1 MPDQVNLVIDKPE
14 EGAKL
19 SRSEEKL
26 ASDIDSALSMLA
38 STLDVKFSDYSSKR
52 HTKEGE
58 WIAAERQYSGLLDA
72 EDDKKLKALGGP
84 KKLGQPPVVNIT
96 RQKTNIATARMQD
109 IQFPLGGNYNFI
121 IEPTEVPELQAALQD
136 NTPIEQPPQA
146 IMAMSGNPM
155 DGQEPEPPAPT
166 MAEVAE
172 SIIMQAQEASRAM
185 QSQIRDRLTEADY
198 GKKARSAMDDLCRL
212 GSAVLKGP
220 VHQIHL
226 DKRYNR
232 LPTSDGGEV
241 NDIEYSTRT
250 IPTVQW
256 VDPRLFYPDPD
267 ARPGMEV
274 DDCFEIH
281 LMTARELIKLSKNP
295 AYMRERIRDVLA
307 TEPDSSS
314 LGSVLDQLSLTGSTG
329 SALNSRYVVKEY
341 HGPLDKQ
348 VLLDLD
354 IIDEEQKDDKL
365 LMFQGEVWFCNS
377 KIIRVS
383 LSPLDGDDRVPYFI
397 CPWEE
402 DKSSIF
408 GHGIPYLMRHAQ
420 RVVNSSWLMLLDNAG
435 LTAGPQIVLNREMI
449 RPASPEEGWRIEPMK
464 VWFMTEYGA
473 DVNQAMQFV
482 NVPTQQESIANI
494 TELAMQFADIESS
507 IPQIQSGE
515 IPQGNNTLGG
525 VAMVLTAS
533 HIIQQRVSERW
544 DDNITVPLIKRF
556 YDWEMQYNPDEKIRA
571 GDLEV
576 KAGGAT
582 ERIDKQVKA
591 QDIERILGLAGSNP
605 DFQKHIDADA
615 AFRELAATTRA
626 GDIVKPLEQVRRE
639 EAEAAQAAAEQPPDP
654 ETIRAQASMLSAQ
667 VKQQEVQQNAQ
678 LEQQKLEIQT
688 AIEQQRL
695 EKEFLDIEA
704 RRQENIIKL
713 QLAQMERELE
723 ILKLVSSQQMTQEEL
738 AQKFQIAV
746 ISETTKRLLKEADIA
761 QFKEELEVKKQFGTG
776 I

>member
-1 MPDQVNLVIDKPE
+1 
-14 EGAKL
+14 
-19 SRSEEKL
+19 
-26 ASDIDSALSMLA
+26 
-38 STLDVKFSDYSSKR
+38 
-52 HTKEGE
+52 
-58 WIAAERQYSGLLDA
+58 
-72 EDDKKLKALGGP
+72 
-84 KKLGQPPVVNIT
+84 
-96 RQKTNIATARMQD
+96 
-109 IQFPLGGNYNFI
+109 
-121 IEPTEVPELQAALQD
+121 
-136 NTPIEQPPQA
+136 
-146 IMAMSGNPM
+146 
-155 DGQEPEPPAPT
+155 
-166 MAEVAE
+166 
-172 SIIMQAQEASRAM
+172 
-185 QSQIRDRLTEADY
+185 
-198 GKKARSAMDDLCRL
+198 
-212 GSAVLKGP
+212 
-220 VHQIHL
+220 
-226 DKRYNR
+226 
-232 LPTSDGGEV
+232 
-241 NDIEYSTRT
+241 
-250 IPTVQW
+250 
-256 VDPRLFYPDPD
+256 
-267 ARPGMEV
+267 
-274 DDCFEIH
+274 
-281 LMTARELIKLSKNP
+281 
-295 AYMRERIRDVLA
+295 
-307 TEPDSSS
+307 
-314 LGSVLDQLSLTGSTG
+314 
-329 SALNSRYVVKEY
+329 
-341 HGPLDKQ
+341 
-348 VLLDLD
+348 
-354 IIDEEQKDDKL
+354 
-365 LMFQGEVWFCNS
+365 
-377 KIIRVS
+377 
-383 LSPLDGDDRVPYFI
+383 
-397 CPWEE
+397 
-402 DKSSIF
+402 
-408 GHGIPYLMRHAQ
+408 
-420 RVVNSSWLMLLDNAG
+420 
-435 LTAGPQIVLNREMI
+435 
-449 RPASPEEGWRIEPMK
+449 
-464 VWFMTEYGA
+464 
-473 DVNQAMQFV
+473 MQFV

-639 EAEAAQAAAEQPPDP
+639 EAEAAAAAADQPPDP
-654 ETIRAQASMLSAQ
+654 ETIRAQAAMLSAQ
-667 VKQQEVQQNAQ
+667 VKQQELEQNAQ
-678 LEQQKLEIQT
+678 LEQQKLEKET

-761 QFKEELEVKKQFGTG
+761 QFKEELEVKRQFGTG